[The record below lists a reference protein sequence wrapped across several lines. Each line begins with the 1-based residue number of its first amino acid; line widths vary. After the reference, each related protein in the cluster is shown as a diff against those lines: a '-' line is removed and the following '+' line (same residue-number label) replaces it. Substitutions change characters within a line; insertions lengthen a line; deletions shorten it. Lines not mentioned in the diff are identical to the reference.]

1 MRDMSNNLL
10 RTNKS
15 SQKGLYMKPYN
26 SSDDS
31 VTIVSKF
38 ENLPKAKEACLVQ
51 LYGPDLGK
59 RYSLGPRSMI
69 IGRSESTDI
78 YVERDSVSRNHARI
92 YQVGEEYI
100 IEDLGSTN
108 GTYVNDQKVTKVL
121 LRDGDIIKI
130 GEVIF
135 KFLSRDNLEN
145 VYHAELYRLATTD
158 GLTTVYNKRYFIEC
172 IDREFSRAM
181 RHNRSLS
188 LVMMDIDHFKKL
200 NDTYG
205 HLAGD
210 FVLKKTALLVKS
222 NIRREDIFARYGG
235 EEFALLLPE
244 TERWQAIKIAEKL
257 RKIIERSPYKFN
269 GTPIRV
275 TASFGVA
282 STYPGLVN
290 PQQLI
295 DIADK
300 NLYTAKQNGRNQVQ
314 G

>member
-1 MRDMSNNLL
+1 
-10 RTNKS
+10 
-15 SQKGLYMKPYN
+15 MKPYN
-26 SSDDS
+26 ADDDDN

-59 RYSLGPRSMI
+59 RFSLSPRPMI
-69 IGRSESTDI
+69 IGRSDKADI
-78 YVERDSVSRNHARI
+78 YVERDSVSRNHAQI
-92 YQVGEEYI
+92 IQIGNECI

-108 GTYVNDQKVTKVL
+108 GTYVNDTKIDKAVL
-121 LRDGDIIKI
+121 KDGDLIKV

-135 KFLSRDNLEN
+135 KFLSQDNLEN

-158 GLTTVYNKRYFIEC
+158 GLTLVYNKRYFMEC
-172 IDREFSRAM
+172 IEREFSRAM

-188 LVMMDIDHFKKL
+188 LIMIDIDHFKQL

-210 FVLKKTALLVKS
+210 YVLKRTAQLIQRH
-222 NIRREDIFARYGG
+222 IRKEDILARYGG

-244 TERWQAIKIAEKL
+244 TERWQATRIAEKL
-257 RKIIERSPYKFN
+257 RQLLEMSSYEFN
-269 GTPIRV
+269 GTIIRV

-282 STYPGLVN
+282 TTYPGLLS
-290 PQQLI
+290 PKQLI

-300 NLYTAKQNGRNQVQ
+300 NLYLAKQSGRNCVY